1 MKFIVDP
8 KDAKKR
14 FDVYL
19 AEALGITRSAV
30 THIVKRNEASVNGK
44 PAGAGYRVKAN
55 DIVTTLPA
63 SNKELPAEEGLLA
76 VLAETKDY
84 LIIDKP
90 AGLTVH
96 ATSARTHGTLA
107 NLLLA
112 YYPPIREVGEPHRP
126 GIVHRLDRDV
136 SGCMIAAKTERAYEY
151 LKKQFAER
159 KVNKEYAALVLGLVK
174 ENSAT
179 IDANIGRNRKGRM
192 AVKSDGLDAV
202 THYEVIRRGKKSTLL
217 KIKTETGRM
226 HQIRV
231 HLKFISHPIA
241 GDSLYAPRDAKIR
254 PGRLLLHAS
263 RIEFTDPQGNIVA
276 YESPL
281 PPEFTNIP

>member
-1 MKFIVDP
+1 MKFLVKPI
-8 KDAKKR
+8 DAKKR

-19 AEALGITRSAV
+19 AEQMGITRSAV
-30 THIVKRNEASVNGK
+30 AHAIKRNEASVNGK
-44 PAGAGYRVKAN
+44 PASASYRVKLN
-55 DIVTTLPA
+55 DEVVTLPA
-63 SNKELPAEEGLLA
+63 SNKELPAEQGLLA

-107 NLLLA
+107 NLLLN
-112 YYPPIREVGEPHRP
+112 YYPPIRDVGEPHRP

-136 SGCMIAAKTERAYEY
+136 SGCMIAAKTEKTYEY
-151 LKKQFAER
+151 LKKQFADR
-159 KVNKEYAALVLGLVK
+159 KVNKEYIALVLGVAK
-174 ENSAT
+174 DGTRT
-179 IDANIGRNRKGRM
+179 INANVGRNRKGRM

-202 THYEVIRRGKKSTLL
+202 THYEVIGRGKKSSLL

-231 HLKFISHPIA
+231 HMKYISHPIA
-241 GDSLYAPRDAKIR
+241 GDALYAPKDAKIR
-254 PGRLLLHAS
+254 PGRLMLHAS
-263 RIEFTDPQGNIVA
+263 RIEFTDLAGNLVA
-276 YESPL
+276 FESPL
-281 PPEFTNIP
+281 PPEFNNIP